1 MILFKKH
8 NKNKKK
14 LNNVQQKHK
23 KIVIAREVFEEPD
36 LELTEDLSPETLEA
50 WTSLTFMQ
58 LLSAIEQDFSIKFKM
73 MELLSLKTMGD
84 IVQALSKH

>member
-1 MILFKKH
+1 MDREEIISRLTP
-8 NKNKKK
+8 
-14 LNNVQQKHK
+14 
-23 KIVIAREVFEEPD
+23 IARVVFDEPN

-84 IVQALSKH
+84 IIQALSKH

>member
-1 MILFKKH
+1 MDREEIISRLTP
-8 NKNKKK
+8 
-14 LNNVQQKHK
+14 
-23 KIVIAREVFEEPD
+23 IARVVFDEPN

-58 LLSAIEQDFSIKFKM
+58 LLSAIEHDFSIKFKM

-84 IVQALSKH
+84 IIQALSKH

>member
-1 MILFKKH
+1 MDREEIISRLTP
-8 NKNKKK
+8 
-14 LNNVQQKHK
+14 
-23 KIVIAREVFEEPD
+23 IAREVFEEPD

>member
-1 MILFKKH
+1 MDREEIISRLTP
-8 NKNKKK
+8 
-14 LNNVQQKHK
+14 
-23 KIVIAREVFEEPD
+23 IARVVFDEPN

-84 IVQALSKH
+84 IIQAL